1 MARVGRCTFDSFFT
15 DTLEEM
21 IDSNFSIF
29 STTTCAAQEDQ
40 GDPNFSALFR
50 AAMYRRI
57 AQPQDEETGG
67 RCSVGRR

>member
-1 MARVGRCTFDSFFT
+1 
-15 DTLEEM
+15 M